1 MSDSDDNNQ
10 EKCLTI
16 TGVTPDGKEFRPSD
30 WADRLCGSLATLRGN
45 RVQFD
50 DRLRP
55 ISLEGKRCILLDTAL
70 ANEYPDLYND
80 IINFAKKNE
89 LPVNESLC
97 SLRESTET
105 KSTRNRQ

>member
-1 MSDSDDNNQ
+1 MNENNNKHEVLVADSATANT
-10 EKCLTI
+10 CLTI
-16 TGVTPDGKEFRPSD
+16 IGVTPDGKKFRPSD

-55 ISLEGKRCILLDTAL
+55 IILDNQQCVLIDTSL
-70 ANEYPDLYND
+70 ANVYPALYED

-89 LPVNESLC
+89 LQISEALC
-97 SLRESTET
+97 SLR
-105 KSTRNRQ
+105 